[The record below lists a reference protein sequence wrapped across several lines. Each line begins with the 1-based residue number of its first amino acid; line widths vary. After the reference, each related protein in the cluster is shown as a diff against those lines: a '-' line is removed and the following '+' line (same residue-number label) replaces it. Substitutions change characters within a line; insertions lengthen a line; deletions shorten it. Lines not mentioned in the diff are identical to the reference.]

1 MNPVVGKVTITN
13 PLTPPTC
20 ALCNELVNGPQNS
33 GQELVD
39 SDPRNS
45 HEGDRNNLASTR
57 SDGNSLEG
65 GGPEGDEGDQRVQE
79 REGREQQERREQ
91 ESEEQEGRERE
102 RREREEREREREE
115 QERSEQERREQE
127 REEQERRDKERERR
141 ALNPTG
147 TVTEVGGDRV
157 DAFAPGASNQ
167 ALQDHSSNSFREG
180 STSYTDLVEAFQRGT
195 TGELNE
201 LLYIS
206 SSCVRLS
213 ATHYYLH

>member
-20 ALCNELVNGPQNS
+20 ALCNELVNEPQNS

-45 HEGDRNNLASTR
+45 HEGDRNNLASTG

-65 GGPEGDEGDQRVQE
+65 GGPEGDKDDQRVQE
-79 REGREQQERREQ
+79 REEQEGREQQERK
-91 ESEEQEGRERE
+91 EQEGRERE
-102 RREREEREREREE
+102 EREREEREREEREREEREREEREREREE
-115 QERSEQERREQE
+115 QERSEQERRDKE
-127 REEQERRDKERERR
+127 REEQGKK
-141 ALNPTG
+141 
-147 TVTEVGGDRV
+147 RV
-157 DAFAPGASNQ
+157 EAFVPGASNQ
-167 ALQDHSSNSFREG
+167 VLQDHSSNSFREG
-180 STSYTDLVEAFQRGT
+180 CTSYTDLVEAFQRGT

-213 ATHYYLH
+213 ATHYYLY